1 MSALQSYRRLRRE
14 DFVWEDYQAYPFS
27 LPEQEKTDE
36 FIDKD
41 KEDEDIQL
49 LESLTVSYRN
59 HKKQDEET
67 THPLSSTSEFD
78 DQLIGTRHFTE
89 PDKCWGYDNE
99 HIKDED
105 KWEMAKTNRMLFEPT
120 VIFSSPYSPTTSQI
134 KMNEIFQNQKSDH
147 QTVETKEEQDTKNT
161 RQSRDNDLF
170 TEPEDCTSWVTRTKY
185 IGLLNPENQLQT
197 G

>member
-49 LESLTVSYRN
+49 LESLIVSYRN

-67 THPLSSTSEFD
+67 IHPLSSTTELD
-78 DQLIGTRHFTE
+78 NQLERAKYFTE
-89 PDKCWGYDNE
+89 LDMRWKYDNE
-99 HIKDED
+99 HIVDED
-105 KWEMAKTNRMLFEPT
+105 QWKENLETNQVLFEPT
-120 VIFSSPYSPTTSQI
+120 TIFSCPYSPMISQT
-134 KMNEIFQNQKSDH
+134 MMEEMFQDEQNKQQVVINSDYDS
-147 QTVETKEEQDTKNT
+147 QMKEQDTENT
-161 RQSRDNDLF
+161 R
-170 TEPEDCTSWVTRTKY
+170 CVTRRTRD
-185 IGLLNPENQLQT
+185 G
-197 G
+197 